1 MAVTATDFTKPA
13 PAAKVGRLAA
23 NLQARNFEVVV
34 VQTGAEAKAEV
45 LRRIPDGARIHSGK
59 SKTLEDIGLFDTLM
73 GSDEY
78 DFVRKQT
85 MKLDRITQR
94 REMVRLGATPDLMIN
109 SVQAVTEAGQ
119 LVVVSASGSQIGAI
133 SAGAETLI
141 LVVGSQKIVP
151 DLDAAFQRIQE
162 NVFPYEDARLLEMLG
177 IHTAWTR
184 TLILEREH
192 TPGRTT
198 VILVRDPVGV

>member
-1 MAVTATDFTKPA
+1 MPMTATDFMSPA

-23 NLQARNFEVVV
+23 NLQARNFDVVV

-45 LRRIPDGARIHSGK
+45 LKRIPDGTRIHSGK

-73 GSDEY
+73 RSDQY
-78 DFVRKQT
+78 NFVRKHT
-85 MKLDRITQR
+85 MKLDRNTQR
-94 REMVRLGATPDLMIN
+94 REMVKLGATPDLMIN

-162 NVFPYEDARLLEMLG
+162 HVFPYEDARLREMVG

-184 TLILEREH
+184 TLIMEREYR
-192 TPGRTT
+192 PGRTT
-198 VILVRDPVGV
+198 VVLVKDPVGV

>member
-1 MAVTATDFTKPA
+1 MSITATDFTAPA
-13 PAAKVGRLAA
+13 PAAAVGRLAA
-23 NLQARNFEVVV
+23 NLQARNYEVVV

-45 LRRIPDGARIHSGK
+45 LKRIPDGIQVHSGK

-73 GSDEY
+73 ASDEY

-85 MKLDRITQR
+85 LKMDRNTQA
-94 REMVRLGATPDLMIN
+94 REMVKLGATPDLMIN
-109 SVQAVTEAGQ
+109 SVQAITEAGQ
-119 LVVVSASGSQIGAI
+119 MVVVSASGSQIGAI
-133 SAGAETLI
+133 SAGGEKLI

-162 NVFPYEDARLLEMLG
+162 HVFPYEDARLMEILG

-184 TLILEREH
+184 TLILERDFY
-192 TPGRTT
+192 PGRTT

>member
-1 MAVTATDFTKPA
+1 MAMAVTDFTKPA
-13 PAAKVGRLAA
+13 SAAKVGRIAA
-23 NLQARNFEVVV
+23 NLRARNFEVVV

-45 LRRIPDGARIHSGK
+45 LSRIPEGARIHSGK

-94 REMVRLGATPDLMIN
+94 REMVKLGATPDLMIN
-109 SVQAVTEAGQ
+109 SVQAITEAGQ

-133 SAGAETLI
+133 SAGAEKLI
-141 LVVGSQKIVP
+141 LVAGSQKIVP

-162 NVFPYEDARLLEMLG
+162 HVFPYEDARLVEMLG

-184 TLILEREH
+184 TLILEREF
-192 TPGRTT
+192 TAGRTT